1 MFKFKK
7 SSPDKSVSLSRNP
20 SLKGASND
28 TSTGTEQVLALKFK
42 YFQDTLGALN
52 QQYGDIQKIGTP
64 LDQSSYT
71 AAQAQYKILYNDI
84 KKYCILKPEE
94 TKQLLFKI
102 YEYQAVSAFRAGNFQ
117 EHNEHLLHAY
127 NKYGPAIDKFIIGL
141 ERWVKIYKTLGA
153 NAKDVPSI
161 SPQYDSL
168 LKKVETEVQL
178 LIKAGGYDQA
188 RTKMKYLDENS
199 HNFQIFDLYFSTI
212 KDPNEALKYFE
223 DKSKKYNFI
232 RKDIHAILKKWQSH
246 LTNQV
251 NDKEVAA
258 KAAAYVLKYNS
269 NPTVAT
275 VHVTPA
281 VRKVEKELEI
291 LRDKVEKASHKLET
305 ARTLAEQD
313 EEIKEL
319 KAKHEAECEQ
329 LKIGHKAELEK
340 ANAEFNGKLE
350 ALKLEA
356 LKPKASPTKDT
367 KVDEAGDSSTTSS
380 LPPPYT
386 SVDIAN
392 SPYLQLAQ
400 KTPSA
405 PVVNLVTPLAREVLT
420 ELTKLVNS
428 ITSLKHCYYNE
439 QYKIDKDKV
448 KSILSDVVKNNPNV
462 YKTISDPKIL
472 LFFADFLLSS
482 NKIEE
487 GRIVCQQ
494 AIERDPNIWKDTME
508 EIVLL
513 NLAGVLLPSDQ
524 PKAEQIYSKV
534 MNFRFICK
542 NEENAYIVDTNR
554 KMKISK
560 IVAQDG
566 YKDEERDCL
575 ANFCLSSPKVHQKV
589 QALDCYPHTDATA
602 TKRQKIVE
610 QLQQSIKQIPKSN
623 PNEFE
628 GKVYAFYT
636 KLYPL
641 LKESLEFCCD
651 MEAEYKTLHMNSA
664 VYIYPPTEEYTAKIL
679 GWCASNDS

>member
-1 MFKFKK
+1 M
-7 SSPDKSVSLSRNP
+7 
-20 SLKGASND
+20 
-28 TSTGTEQVLALKFK
+28 
-42 YFQDTLGALN
+42 LGALN
-52 QQYGDIQKIGTP
+52 KQYGDIQKIGTS
-64 LDQSSYT
+64 LDKSSYT
-71 AAQAQYKILYNDI
+71 YAQAQYKILYNDI
-84 KKYCILKPEE
+84 KKCRILKPDE

-102 YEYQAVSAFRAGNFQ
+102 YEYQAISAFRAGNFQ
-117 EHNEHLLHAY
+117 KHNEHLLHAY
-127 NKYGPAIDKFIIGL
+127 DKYGPDIDKSIIGL
-141 ERWVKIYKTLGA
+141 ERWVEIYKTLGA
-153 NAKDVPSI
+153 NAKDLPSI
-161 SPQYDSL
+161 SSQYDSF
-168 LKKVETEVQL
+168 LKNVKTEVQL
-178 LIKAGGYDQA
+178 LINDGRYYQA

-212 KDPNEALKYFE
+212 KDANEALKYFE
-223 DKSKKYNFI
+223 DKLKKYNLI
-232 RKDIHAILKKWQSH
+232 QRQDIHDILKKWQNH
-246 LTNQV
+246 LTQV
-251 NDKEVAA
+251 NDKEVVARAA
-258 KAAAYVLKYNS
+258 DYVLKYNS

-275 VHVTPA
+275 VYVTSA
-281 VRKVEKELEI
+281 VKKVEKELEM
-291 LRDKVEKASHKLET
+291 LQGKVKKVSNKLES

-313 EEIKEL
+313 EQIKEL
-319 KAKHEAECEQ
+319 KAKHEAESERT
-329 LKIGHKAELEK
+329 KIEHKAELEK
-340 ANAEFNGKLE
+340 AKVEFNAKLE
-350 ALKLEA
+350 VLKL
-356 LKPKASPTKDT
+356 KASPTKGT

-400 KTPSA
+400 KTPTA
-405 PVVNLVTPLAREVLT
+405 PPVVKVVTPLAGEVLT
-420 ELTKLVNS
+420 ELTELVNS
-428 ITSLKHCYYNE
+428 ITSLYHYSE

-494 AIERDPNIWKDTME
+494 ALERDPNIWEDTVE

-534 MNFRFICK
+534 MNLYFICK
-542 NEENAYIVDTNR
+542 NEQNIYIVDTNR

-566 YKDEERDCL
+566 YKDEERDYL
-575 ANFCLSSPKVHQKV
+575 AKFCLSSSKVYQKV

-610 QLQQSIKQIPKSN
+610 QLQQSAKQISKSK

-628 GKVYAFYT
+628 GKVYALYT
-636 KLYPL
+636 KLYPF
-641 LKESLEFCCD
+641 LKESPQFCQD
-651 MEAEYKTLHMNSA
+651 MQVEYKTLQVNTA
-664 VYIYPPTEEYTAKIL
+664 VYIYPPTEEYTAQIL
-679 GWCASNDS
+679 GYCANSES